1 MEIAAETYYV
11 TGLLTD
17 MRRKT
22 KREKNLARIADAII
36 LTALI
41 FEFIFP
47 QISLAYYYNNAEDAQ
62 GIISEKAESVVLS
75 QDEIKNEEIADELSQ
90 QEEVKVK
97 YSKYVVV
104 TAYSSTVDQ
113 CDSTPFITANG
124 TRVHDGIIAANFLK
138 FKTKI
143 RFPDY
148 SGDKIYTVEDRM
160 HPRFSNR
167 ADIWMET
174 RSQALQFGK
183 RRIKI
188 EVLE

>member
-1 MEIAAETYYV
+1 M
-11 TGLLTD
+11 
-17 MRRKT
+17 
-22 KREKNLARIADAII
+22 
-36 LTALI
+36 
-41 FEFIFP
+41 
-47 QISLAYYYNNAEDAQ
+47 
-62 GIISEKAESVVLS
+62 
-75 QDEIKNEEIADELSQ
+75 
-90 QEEVKVK
+90 KVK

-138 FKTKI
+138 FGTKI
-143 RFPDY
+143 RFSEY
-148 SGDKIYTVEDRM
+148 SGDKVYTVEDRM

-183 RRIKI
+183 RRIRI
-188 EVLE
+188 EILE

>member
-1 MEIAAETYYV
+1 M
-11 TGLLTD
+11 
-17 MRRKT
+17 
-22 KREKNLARIADAII
+22 
-36 LTALI
+36 
-41 FEFIFP
+41 
-47 QISLAYYYNNAEDAQ
+47 
-62 GIISEKAESVVLS
+62 
-75 QDEIKNEEIADELSQ
+75 SQ